1 MLSGRDSAFPAF
13 FFFTGHI
20 ELDGQQQLLLFPP
33 TATKRLQFSSPDP

>member
-33 TATKRLQFSSPDP
+33 TATKEAAVFES